1 MNGLV
6 INKQKEYPRKQSSAA
21 SEHSKYQELKW
32 QQHRLTSFSLYA
44 YISVNSLT
52 LFITHTWKDICCWT
66 FTFSNASLVLKD
78 LHFIQYAY
86 SGTSLFFLFYSSC
99 ISNCIL
105 TAMPPP
111 AFKNFRFHSY
121 LFLQRMCLHGCHSI
135 SKMTRT
141 WQQLFSWSMSFLP
154 VHALSIQRFGDF
166 LFAAEIQQ
174 KTTVFIL
181 LNNEKL
187 FVGQNTICEDVTLA
201 TGSLF

>member
-1 MNGLV
+1 MH
-6 INKQKEYPRKQSSAA
+6 
-21 SEHSKYQELKW
+21 HSCLK
-32 QQHRLTSFSLYA
+32 
-44 YISVNSLT
+44 
-52 LFITHTWKDICCWT
+52 
-66 FTFSNASLVLKD
+66 
-78 LHFIQYAY
+78 
-86 SGTSLFFLFYSSC
+86 SC
-99 ISNCIL
+99 ILFSTLIL
-105 TAMPPP
+105 ELVCSSFFIPAVSVTVFWLPCPPPP